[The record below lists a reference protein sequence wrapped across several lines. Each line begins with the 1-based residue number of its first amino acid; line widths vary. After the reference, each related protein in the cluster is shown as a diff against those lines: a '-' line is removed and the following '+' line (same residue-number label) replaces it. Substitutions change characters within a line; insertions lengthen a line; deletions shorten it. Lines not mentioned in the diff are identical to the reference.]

1 MNRKLCIKK
10 NKKLYKRLLILA
22 IIAYV
27 IFTLVNQQK
36 TLNQYEQSTED
47 LTAQIEEQKEYK
59 EELAKKKD
67 DVNSEDF
74 IEQTAREKLD
84 MYYPNEKVYVDKG
97 M

>member
-1 MNRKLCIKK
+1 MKK
-10 NKKLYKRLLILA
+10 NKKLYKRLLILGVA
-22 IIAYV
+22 IYV

-36 TLNQYEQSTED
+36 TLNQYTKNSDD
-47 LTAQIEEQKEYK
+47 LTAQIEEQKQYK

-67 DVNSEDF
+67 DVDSLDF

-84 MYYPNEKVYVDKG
+84 MYYPNEKIYVDNG